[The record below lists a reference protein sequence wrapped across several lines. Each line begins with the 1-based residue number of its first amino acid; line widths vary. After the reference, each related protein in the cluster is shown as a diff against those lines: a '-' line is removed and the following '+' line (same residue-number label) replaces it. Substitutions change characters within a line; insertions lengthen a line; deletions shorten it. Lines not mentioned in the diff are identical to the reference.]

1 MEDFERIRE
10 KDRVVLECIQSGQD
24 DIQLITEATTLTN
37 SEVNYCFRKLSELE
51 MIEVEKPDG
60 MVERVINGTRQV
72 FEAPKQAGLTQKGRT
87 YLEQTEENRGGQYQ
101 DLNHGELVEHVHSL
115 RSEVET
121 LNQKFEAFRKQVS
134 KRLSEE

>member
-10 KDRVVLECIQSGQD
+10 KDRVVLECIQGGQD

-51 MIEVEKPDG
+51 MIEVEKSDG

-72 FEAPKQAGLTQKGRT
+72 FEAPKQARLTQKGRT
-87 YLEQTEENRGGQYQ
+87 YLEQTEENRSGQYQ
-101 DLNHGELVEHVHSL
+101 DLNHGELVERVHSL